1 LSSLRPTPSK
11 TGDVHSRKQQNN
23 NAQPPSAARKARQ
36 PYTFSPQH
44 LTGLNISN
52 RDGGD
57 EQDDEKGGHHRDEY
71 RWADG
76 ERGFFQVS
84 TGAIVRFRC
93 CLRRG
98 GEPVKGCSSVL
109 NAG

>member
-1 LSSLRPTPSK
+1 MTPRTFSLAPVLRIPRRPQQ
-11 TGDVHSRKQQNN
+11 KQQNN

-44 LTGLNISN
+44 LTDVNSSD

-57 EQDDEKGGHHRDEY
+57 EQDDEKGGDHRDEY

-84 TGAIVRFRC
+84 TGAVVCFRSC
-93 CLRRG
+93 FVEEESR
-98 GEPVKGCSSVL
+98 
-109 NAG
+109 